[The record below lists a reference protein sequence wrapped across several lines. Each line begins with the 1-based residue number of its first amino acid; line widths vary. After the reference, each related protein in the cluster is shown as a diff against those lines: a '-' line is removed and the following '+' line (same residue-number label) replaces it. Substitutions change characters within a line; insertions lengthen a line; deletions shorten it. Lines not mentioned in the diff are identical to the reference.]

1 MRNYAHGTVLIGE
14 GTFMIQKMG
23 GGLLNL
29 TATVSKMFE
38 SPKIII
44 VF

>member
-1 MRNYAHGTVLIGE
+1 
-14 GTFMIQKMG
+14 MIQKIG
-23 GGLLNL
+23 GGELLNL

-44 VF
+44 VFSFSKIYYFFVI